1 MKRYLV
7 YFWETEDQQS
17 VKIGHCQGNL
27 YTRGQGIKTGNH
39 TPMCGY
45 PTGVIVCEDKG
56 DMIKTEKALHRQF
69 KAQRAHGEWFNITPE
84 ISGYIQEFTDTESGK
99 AFVEEGRER
108 KREYN
113 RERSQDPEYRERRR
127 ERSQDPEYRESQ
139 REYRNDPENRERQ
152 KKRSREYNRKRYQ
165 NDPEYR
171 ERQKKLQRERSQ
183 DPEYKKRKREHNRK
197 RYQNDPEVREY
208 HREYNARPKNK
219 ERQQEY
225 QREYNARKKRKKQ
238 PINGQQL
245 TFLE

>member
-127 ERSQDPEYRESQ
+127 ERS

-165 NDPEYR
+165 NDPE
-171 ERQKKLQRERSQ
+171 
-183 DPEYKKRKREHNRK
+183 
-197 RYQNDPEVREY
+197 VREY
-208 HREYNARPKNK
+208 H
-219 ERQQEY
+219 
-225 QREYNARKKRKKQ
+225 REYNARKKRKKQ
-238 PINGQQL
+238 SINGQQL